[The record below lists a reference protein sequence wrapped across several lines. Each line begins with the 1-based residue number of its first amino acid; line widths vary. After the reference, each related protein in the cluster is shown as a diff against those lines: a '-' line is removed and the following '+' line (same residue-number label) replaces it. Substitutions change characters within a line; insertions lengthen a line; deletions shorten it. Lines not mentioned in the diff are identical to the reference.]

1 MSHKRYRT
9 GECFCSNFALREAN
23 FSPRRQNI
31 YVSLYMIW
39 ALVFCLMSKISKAC
53 YDQLFFNLRKI
64 CLEQSIIL
72 NPVRIISDFEKPIC
86 SSAKAFFPQA
96 SFKSCLFHFGQILW
110 RKVQKNNMAAK
121 YGNSEAFSMKV
132 QMIKSLAFLPANE
145 VSAYYSSLSS
155 DDESDLNQL
164 GAWFEKNYIG
174 GVNTRPKYKPE
185 F

>member
-1 MSHKRYRT
+1 
-9 GECFCSNFALREAN
+9 
-23 FSPRRQNI
+23 
-31 YVSLYMIW
+31 
-39 ALVFCLMSKISKAC
+39 
-53 YDQLFFNLRKI
+53 
-64 CLEQSIIL
+64 
-72 NPVRIISDFEKPIC
+72 
-86 SSAKAFFPQA
+86 
-96 SFKSCLFHFGQILW
+96 
-110 RKVQKNNMAAK
+110 MAAK

-185 F
+185 FWTCGAEENNVECFPRTQNGVETWHRRLKVIVGKRHAGLYEIISQLSKELIVAKHRADKIKSGENQPKKRDNIKKK